1 MTWDNHNEPILL
13 CGMVMFPQKKHM
25 VLVTHKESTFYSKT
39 QWIHKSERP
48 DPVNK
53 GEGSSLMVS
62 DFCSPDLG
70 WLKSKDGWMN
80 LSFSLMRRTLIICV
94 GLKKLVLFSKL
105 AKSWWL
111 LSLCRPLHRL
121 NRPSK
126 FLKTIFPELQWLHLG
141 LTILHDEKSWGCT
154 LSLKHAQVSKALE
167 ARQVQNVQWCSS
179 KWGTTRFL
187 LCRQPSHNAWSIQRN
202 EGYPRGTRLQRGS
215 QFTSQVSCFQMPRP
229 KS

>member
-141 LTILHDEKSWGCT
+141 LTILHDTRKELRMHS
-154 LSLKHAQVSKALE
+154 QLE
-167 ARQVQNVQWCSS
+167 TC
-179 KWGTTRFL
+179 
-187 LCRQPSHNAWSIQRN
+187 PSFQSF
-202 EGYPRGTRLQRGS
+202 GS
-215 QFTSQVSCFQMPRP
+215 QASAKCAMVFFQMGNHKISIMQTTIPQCLVCSKEWRL
-229 KS
+229 S